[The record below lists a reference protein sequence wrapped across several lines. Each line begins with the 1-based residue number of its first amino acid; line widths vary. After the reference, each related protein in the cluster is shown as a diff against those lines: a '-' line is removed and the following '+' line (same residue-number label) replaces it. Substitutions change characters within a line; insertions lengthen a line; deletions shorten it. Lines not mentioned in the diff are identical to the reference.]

1 MLVRVYILHRVV
13 VGALKKERKGGEGVF
28 LVCFCFVCC
37 VFLCFILCEKR
48 GVHGSGV
55 CVVFFYIHIL
65 CFVNCV
71 DRGMGVGCGT
81 CVVKRGVTPTHTHMR
96 LTASKC
102 GGGWWVGCCLGCG

>member
-1 MLVRVYILHRVV
+1 MR
-13 VGALKKERKGGEGVF
+13 
-28 LVCFCFVCC
+28 C
-37 VFLCFILCEKR
+37 V
-48 GVHGSGV
+48 
-55 CVVFFYIHIL
+55 FYIHIL

-102 GGGWWVGCCLGCG
+102 GGGLGVAWAVVEVVV